1 MLRMVS
7 YGAVFGALVLVILV
21 AVQAGINYRRRFI
34 VKTEE
39 KVEALYLGISPQRL
53 WLLAMLGAAAGAL
66 LLAVLSDFKP
76 VIVGIGAVAGF
87 LVPRFYL
94 GNMEQRRRKKF
105 DSQLIEAIAMVA
117 GAMKAGMSLMQAMER
132 VTKEMGPPI
141 RQEFAYALQENRIG
155 KPIIQ
160 ALQDMK
166 KRIGS
171 VDLSTTVDAIGI
183 ALETGGVLSEV
194 LLKIA
199 ETIRGRNRIRARI
212 STLTAQG
219 KLQGIVMSLLPW
231 GLAGVL
237 WMLDK
242 EMMRPMFTTVPG
254 ELILVAIVI
263 LEIAGWLVIKRLIA
277 VDV

>member
-1 MLRMVS
+1 MVS
-7 YGAVFGALVLVILV
+7 YAAVFGSLVLIVLV
-21 AVQAGINYRRRFI
+21 AVQAGIKYRRRFI
-34 VKTEE
+34 VRTEE
-39 KVEALYLGISPQRL
+39 KVEALYLGVPPERL
-53 WLLAMLGAAAGAL
+53 WLLALLGAAAGAL
-66 LLAVLSDFKP
+66 LMAVLSGFKP
-76 VIVGIGAVAGF
+76 VIVLLGAVGGF

-94 GNMEQRRRKKF
+94 GNMEQRRREKF
-105 DSQLIEAIAMVA
+105 NGQLIDAIAMVA

-132 VTKEMGPPI
+132 VTQEMGPPI

-155 KPIIQ
+155 KPMIQ

-166 KRIGS
+166 KRIGTE
-171 VDLSTTVDAIGI
+171 DLRITVDAIGI

-219 KLQGIVMSLLPW
+219 RLQGIVMSLLPW
-231 GLAGVL
+231 GLAGILFAVDREL
-237 WMLDK
+237 I
-242 EMMRPMFTTVPG
+242 RPMFTTTPG
-254 ELILVAIVI
+254 QLLLAVIVV
-263 LEIAGWLVIKRLIA
+263 LEVVGWLVIKRLIA

>member
-1 MLRMVS
+1 MVS